1 MFDQIPVHVFLL
13 IAIATAAYAPALYA
27 FRYIAASPSRRDITQ
42 PTEDLTWRTST
53 QFARSFC
60 VLAALAALSIFI
72 FTPAAEQFARSPS
85 FFPILMGSIGA
96 WALFTV
102 SVGVMTGQVQPFG
115 NGFNKTYQRE
125 AHPKRFW
132 ASLVWNAFFSCLC
145 LWLAYQLNDDASK
158 KPLQDKCYDE
168 DGVYPP
174 QEQLTACNKLI
185 GGPGSSNDAD
195 AYLDRGLVFL
205 DIGKFDEALADF
217 TRAHE
222 LDPKDPWPLANR
234 GIAFAWSKNQA
245 HAENDFRAVRAIDPT
260 NPVML
265 RGEAV
270 LRMTSGDIQGAVKS
284 LSASMIR
291 DPDNLWALRT
301 RAELYWELGE
311 EQESRDDDNRWLQL
325 KKEERITRD

>member
-1 MFDQIPVHVFLL
+1 
-13 IAIATAAYAPALYA
+13 
-27 FRYIAASPSRRDITQ
+27 
-42 PTEDLTWRTST
+42 
-53 QFARSFC
+53 
-60 VLAALAALSIFI
+60 
-72 FTPAAEQFARSPS
+72 
-85 FFPILMGSIGA
+85 MGSIGA

-168 DGVYPP
+168 DGVYLP

-234 GIAFAWSKNQA
+234 GIAFAWLGA
-245 HAENDFRAVRAIDPT
+245 YPTFVPENGSGKASRSFSFFLTILSLTISTRVTGASPK
-260 NPVML
+260 
-265 RGEAV
+265 GEAAPT
-270 LRMTSGDIQGAVKS
+270 LARS
-284 LSASMIR
+284 
-291 DPDNLWALRT
+291 
-301 RAELYWELGE
+301 
-311 EQESRDDDNRWLQL
+311 
-325 KKEERITRD
+325 